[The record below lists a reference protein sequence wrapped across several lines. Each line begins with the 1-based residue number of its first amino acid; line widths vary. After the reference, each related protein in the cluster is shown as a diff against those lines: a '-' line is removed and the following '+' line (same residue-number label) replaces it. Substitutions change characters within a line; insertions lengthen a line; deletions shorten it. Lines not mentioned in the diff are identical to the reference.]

1 MNEIRISPSD
11 AAKRVE
17 SGNAILL
24 DVVAE
29 AAWRSLREVPRG
41 AVRIPPEEISS
52 RLDEVPG
59 GRAVIA
65 FCT

>member
-1 MNEIRISPSD
+1 MNDVRISPSD

-17 SGNAILL
+17 SGSAVLL
-24 DVVAE
+24 DVVGE
-29 AAWRSLREVPRG
+29 SAWRSLREVPRG
-41 AVRIPPEEISS
+41 AMRIPPEQISS
-52 RLDEVPG
+52 RLDEIPD

>member
-1 MNEIRISPSD
+1 MNEVRISPSD

-17 SGNAILL
+17 SGNAVLL
-24 DVVAE
+24 DVVGE
-29 AAWRSLREVPRG
+29 SAWRALRDVPRG
-41 AVRIPPEEISS
+41 AVRIPPDEISS
-52 RLDEVPG
+52 RLDEIPD